1 MATAREVCPPQ
12 VSLVSIAPLGAK
24 KRRPVD
30 GRATAWLVSR
40 NRYTANAATMALTI
54 RMNRSFSSSLMR
66 LTRRGFY
73 MESTNG
79 STVMPRAS
87 RVNTRET

>member
-54 RMNRSFSSSLMR
+54 RMNRSGRRTTSGMSTHLLPPR
-66 LTRRGFY
+66 LG
-73 MESTNG
+73 
-79 STVMPRAS
+79 
-87 RVNTRET
+87 